1 MGGYAKGERE
11 RVAVIYARV
20 STARQADDGLPV
32 ESQLEQCHA
41 KAKALGARVVR
52 VFKDEGIS
60 GRTTRRPAFMEA
72 MDYCEQSR
80 VDLFICWSTSRF
92 ARNRVDAALHKRT
105 LERLGTRLV
114 YVSQDFG
121 EHDDAWLTEA
131 IIEVID
137 EQYSRTIAKD
147 TRRSMAKNA
156 ADGFWNGGIV
166 PFGFEAVPAGKR
178 RKLAV
183 VESEAVIVRTMFRW
197 YLDGDGCKEISNR
210 LNSAGLL
217 RRGARWSKNTVANVI
232 TNPAMKGCVS
242 WTDRGEQIITPAHE
256 PIVRPEEF
264 DTVLQMM
271 GSRAPRNVGGRPK
284 SEAVFSG
291 ILRCGYCGEAMLT
304 ESATGRAGK
313 RYHYYNCRSWLKGIG
328 CESRRVPV
336 ETLDGS
342 LVSAVCDLI
351 FTPATLRALVVE
363 LRQQSSEFERLRQD
377 RIDAVAT
384 ELADVERRLRRLYES
399 IEADAGLNLADIA
412 PRLRELRAR
421 QETLKRAAESVAA
434 EVGPAIGTDDHD
446 LHRAAVMFR
455 ELVQTTEEPAKVRAF
470 MGHIVKKA
478 SIRGHQ
484 VALDYWPE
492 SIVNAIG
499 GSQCVVSWLPA
510 RATGRTR
517 RICVSLPLRAGR
529 KDAA

>member
-1 MGGYAKGERE
+1 MGGLAKGERE

-32 ESQLEQCHA
+32 ESQLEQCQA

-72 MDYCEQSR
+72 IEYCEQSR

-121 EHDDAWLTEA
+121 DHDDAWLTEA

-137 EQYSRTIAKD
+137 EQYSRTISKD

-166 PFGFEAVPAGKR
+166 PFGFQAVPAGKR

-183 VESEAVIVRTMFRW
+183 VESEAVIIRTMFRW
-197 YLDGDGCKEISNR
+197 YLDGNGCKEIATR
-210 LNSAGLL
+210 LNAAELL

-232 TNPAMKGCVS
+232 SNPAMKGCLA
-242 WTDRGEQIITPAHE
+242 WRDRGELIVTPAHE

-264 DTVLQMM
+264 DTVQQMM
-271 GSRAPRNVGGRPK
+271 GARQPRNVGGRPR

-291 ILRCGYCGEAMLT
+291 ILRCGHCGEAMLT
-304 ESATGRAGK
+304 ESATGRGGK
-313 RYHYYNCRSWLKGIG
+313 RYHYYNCRGFLHGIG
-328 CESRRVPV
+328 CESRRVAV
-336 ETLDGS
+336 EQLDAS
-342 LVSAVCDLI
+342 LVGAVCDLI

-399 IEADAGLNLADIA
+399 VEADAGLNLADIA
-412 PRLRELRAR
+412 PRLRELRER
-421 QETLKRAAESVAA
+421 QEKLKKAGEAVAA
-434 EVGPAIGTDDHD
+434 EVGPAVATDDHD
-446 LHRAAVMFR
+446 LHRAAQLFR
-455 ELVQTTEEPAKVRAF
+455 ELVQTSDEPAKVRAF
-470 MGHIVKKA
+470 MAHVVKKA
-478 SIRGHQ
+478 SIRGTE
-484 VALDYWPE
+484 VVLDYWPE
-492 SIVNAIG
+492 ALVSAIG
-499 GSQCVVSWLPA
+499 GSQSVVSWLPDLGSNQGPA
-510 RATGRTR
+510 
-517 RICVSLPLRAGR
+517 
-529 KDAA
+529 D

>member
-1 MGGYAKGERE
+1 MGGLSKGERE
-11 RVAVIYARV
+11 RVAIIYARV

-52 VFKDEGIS
+52 VFRDDGIS
-60 GRTTRRPAFMEA
+60 GRTTRRPAFIEA
-72 MDYCEQSR
+72 IEYCEQTR

-121 EHDDAWLTEA
+121 DHDDAWLTEA

-166 PFGFEAVPAGKR
+166 PFGFKAVAAGKR
-178 RKLAV
+178 RKLAI
-183 VESEAVIVRTMFRW
+183 VESEAVIVRTMYRW
-197 YLDGDGCKEISNR
+197 YLEGNGCKEIAQR
-210 LNSAGLL
+210 LNSAGLM
-217 RRGARWSKNTVANVI
+217 RRGAIWSKNTVFNVI
-232 TNPAMKGCVS
+232 RNPAMKGFLA
-242 WTDRGEQIITPAHE
+242 WRDRGEIIVTEAHD
-256 PIVRPEEF
+256 PIVRPDEF
-264 DTVLQMM
+264 DAVQEMM

-291 ILRCGYCGEAMLT
+291 MLRCGHCGEAMLT
-304 ESATGRAGK
+304 ESATGRSGK
-313 RYHYYNCRSWLKGIG
+313 RYHYYNCRSFLHGIG
-328 CESRRVPV
+328 CESRRVAV
-336 ETLDGS
+336 DQIDGA
-342 LVSAVCDLI
+342 LIGAVCDLI

-412 PRLRELRAR
+412 PRLRELRDR
-421 QETLKRAAESVAA
+421 QEKLKKAGDVIAT
-434 EVGPAIGTDDHD
+434 EVGPSVATDDHD
-446 LHRAAVMFR
+446 LIRAAQMFR
-455 ELVQTTEEPAKVRAF
+455 ELVQTSDDPAKVRAF

-478 SIRGHQ
+478 SIRGAE

-492 SIVNAIG
+492 ALVSAIG
-499 GSQCVVSWLPA
+499 GSQSVVSWLPGVT
-510 RATGRTR
+510 TGRTK
-517 RICVSLPLRAGR
+517 RILVRVVVGRGRAV
-529 KDAA
+529 A